1 VAGIWH
7 FLPEEHAAAF
17 ATFQRTYQT
26 VRKAE
31 GWGAAEIDY
40 YRALPHVASDDPQ
53 VTIWRIRE
61 RTFCQ
66 LIRCV
71 VEPLT
76 NWGSHSL
83 RVLDV
88 GSGNGWLAYQLARRG
103 HQVAALDLSI
113 DDRDGLGA
121 LVRYADVPSDSTET
135 LQEWKNTSGVA
146 REVGSDDRTGWVRVL
161 PLQAEFDRLP
171 IAAGQ
176 ADLVVFNAALHYSTD
191 YRTTVSE
198 ALRVLRADGTLVI
211 LDSPVYCD
219 ARSGQQMLSEREA
232 LFQRTYGAAWTG
244 VRTEGYLTYDRVGEL
259 AAAFNLQVEI
269 WPTILRWRSTLR
281 TLKTRLRGQREPA
294 AFPLILLRRP

>member
-7 FLPEEHAAAF
+7 FLPEERAAAF
-17 ATFQRTYQT
+17 ATFQSTYQT

-31 GWGAAEIDY
+31 GWGAAETDY
-40 YRALPHVASDDPQ
+40 YRALPRVASDDPQ

-61 RTFCQ
+61 RTFGR

-71 VEPLT
+71 VEPLADR
-76 NWGSHSL
+76 GCHSL
-83 RVLDV
+83 PVLDV

-103 HQVAALDLSI
+103 HQVAAIDLSI

-121 LVRYADVPSDSTET
+121 LIRFADVPSDSTDPPGEGH
-135 LQEWKNTSGVA
+135 NTSDVA
-146 REVGSDDRTGWVRVL
+146 REVGSDHRTGWVRVL

-176 ADLVVFNAALHYSTD
+176 ADLVIFNAALHYSTD

-211 LDSPVYCD
+211 LDSPVYHD
-219 ARSGQQMLSEREA
+219 AGSGQQMLLEREA
-232 LFQRTYGAAWTG
+232 LFKSTYGAAG
-244 VRTEGYLTYDRVGEL
+244 SSVRTEGYLTYNRVGEL
-259 AAAFNLQVEI
+259 AAALNLQVEI
-269 WPTILRWRSTLR
+269 RPTLTRWRSTLR
-281 TLKTRLRGQREPA
+281 RLKTRFRGQREPA
-294 AFPLILLRRP
+294 AFPLILLRRA